1 MPLLLKKNII
11 KGTVGKVRYYFRH
24 TSAMFPSSF
33 YFLPAYP
40 AKEKSDEQFDW
51 CYFWSISYRKR
62 RFLDLLLGTFAVLF
76 LRLFRAR

>member
-33 YFLPAYP
+33 YFLPVYP